1 MLTFWENLYKFPRF
15 FTSVL
20 IGFFLTTFRPIF
32 QQLKSKKSK
41 VQLICIIMISIR
53 VTYTIIR
60 KMNGLE

>member
-32 QQLKSKKSK
+32 QQLKGKKK
-41 VQLICIIMISIR
+41 KIKLIFTIMIIIR
-53 VTYTIIR
+53 VTYIVIK
-60 KMNGLE
+60 KMSGLE